1 MPRAL
6 HKQYQKQW
14 TKAKEEYHT
23 ATGSKRP
30 GENRLWGLF
39 GDRFQKS
46 TEIGDACKLVD
57 DALENITDKKT
68 GLATKKGIDKAKEAL
83 ANLTAKKDT
92 YLTRLDRDLE
102 VEGTKLAA
110 LLAKETSESRKSLTI
125 AEKKQDAKA
134 VKAAEKALDEAEKK
148 ELEHAAAMKAAKSKK
163 SALETLKSAL
173 NRWPRELDQLIDA
186 FAAELVPKPKQSDE
200 DLLKAMK
207 AMVGKGDPSGV
218 IRLSDEIEKACQAI
232 LKEKTEDGRLQ
243 KYKSSL
249 YGDGNHALMRRL
261 GALLET
267 LRKSYPPEQKEWQ
280 KVFDKYGNA
289 NAGGGTP
296 IEAKDVEKAVKKIA
310 VAVGKTKNFGT
321 AMKKEHGGG
330 M

>member
-102 VEGTKLAA
+102 VEGHKARGTPRQGDEGIEEVAYHRREEA
-110 LLAKETSESRKSLTI
+110 GPQGSESGG
-125 AEKKQDAKA
+125 EG
-134 VKAAEKALDEAEKK
+134 
-148 ELEHAAAMKAAKSKK
+148 
-163 SALETLKSAL
+163 
-173 NRWPRELDQLIDA
+173 
-186 FAAELVPKPKQSDE
+186 
-200 DLLKAMK
+200 
-207 AMVGKGDPSGV
+207 VG
-218 IRLSDEIEKACQAI
+218 
-232 LKEKTEDGRLQ
+232 
-243 KYKSSL
+243 
-249 YGDGNHALMRRL
+249 
-261 GALLET
+261 
-267 LRKSYPPEQKEWQ
+267 
-280 KVFDKYGNA
+280 
-289 NAGGGTP
+289 
-296 IEAKDVEKAVKKIA
+296 
-310 VAVGKTKNFGT
+310 
-321 AMKKEHGGG
+321 
-330 M
+330 